1 MMMMMMMASWRN
13 LLLATLGALASTAA
27 AAQAAG
33 PAPAFDGAF
42 SVMTY
47 NVKGAPWPVT
57 HGRGRDLRAIGDRL
71 RQLRTE
77 GRNPHIVLLQ
87 EAFSADARAIARRA
101 GYRFVVR
108 GPGAGE
114 RTPEPA
120 SAPDAAFL
128 AARSFFHGERSGKFF
143 DSGLLLL
150 SDFPVTNV
158 HRLSYPA
165 FACAGIDCMANKG
178 ALLATV
184 EIPGAPAP
192 VDIVTTHLN
201 SRHHARV
208 TDSRS
213 LYAYSR
219 QVALLAQFI
228 AANHD
233 PSHPLIVGGDF
244 NVGRAPARGS
254 ALEASL
260 SAWGANAPVAEALA
274 AVTGGR
280 GAQQEALPPDAAAV
294 VRRNTDFEFFVPGR
308 LAALTPRAIDV
319 PFGREAR
326 GGMLSDHLGYTIT
339 FGLAPRPLAIAALD
353 RPAVPP
359 AAPARAR

>member
-1 MMMMMMMASWRN
+1 MAGWRN
-13 LLLATLGALASTAA
+13 LLLAALGAFASTAA
-27 AAQAAG
+27 AAESSGQ
-33 PAPAFDGAF
+33 APAFDGSL

-71 RQLRTE
+71 HQLRAQ

-87 EAFSADARAIARRA
+87 EAFSVEARAIARRA

-114 RTPEPA
+114 RTPELA
-120 SAPDAAFL
+120 AAPDAAFL
-128 AARSFFHGERSGKFF
+128 AARSLFHGERAGKWF
-143 DSGLLLL
+143 DSGLMLL
-150 SDFPVTNV
+150 SDYPVTNV
-158 HRLSYPA
+158 RRLSYPA

-184 EIPGAPAP
+184 AIPGAPAP

-208 TDSRS
+208 ADARS

-228 AANHD
+228 ATNHD

-260 SAWGANAPVAEALA
+260 PAWGATVPVSEALA
-274 AVTGGR
+274 ALTADGGAR
-280 GAQQEALPPDAAAV
+280 QEPLAPDTAAV
-294 VRRNTDFEFFVPGR
+294 VRRNTDFEFFLSGR
-308 LAALTPRAIDV
+308 LAALTPRTIDV
-319 PFGREAR
+319 PFGREAA
-326 GGMLSDHLGYTIT
+326 GGMLSDHIGYTIT
-339 FGLAPRPLAIAALD
+339 FGLTRRPLDIAAL
-353 RPAVPP
+353 APP
-359 AAPARAR
+359 RLSSAATR

>member
-1 MMMMMMMASWRN
+1 
-13 LLLATLGALASTAA
+13 L
-27 AAQAAG
+27 
-33 PAPAFDGAF
+33 
-42 SVMTY
+42 
-47 NVKGAPWPVT
+47 
-57 HGRGRDLRAIGDRL
+57 
-71 RQLRTE
+71 
-77 GRNPHIVLLQ
+77 
-87 EAFSADARAIARRA
+87 
-101 GYRFVVR
+101 
-108 GPGAGE
+108 
-114 RTPEPA
+114 
-120 SAPDAAFL
+120 
-128 AARSFFHGERSGKFF
+128 F

-150 SDFPVTNV
+150 SDFPVTGV

-208 TDSRS
+208 ADSRS

-219 QVALLAQFI
+219 QVGLLAQFI

-254 ALEASL
+254 ALAASL
-260 SAWGANAPVAEALA
+260 SAWGANVPVAEALA
-274 AVTGGR
+274 AVTAGS
-280 GAQQEALPPDAAAV
+280 GAPRDPLPPDAEAV
-294 VRRNTDFEFFVPGR
+294 VRRNTDFEFFVPGQ

-319 PFGREAR
+319 PFGREAS

-339 FGLAPRPLAIAALD
+339 FALAPRPLDVAALD
-353 RPAVPP
+353 RQALAPATP
-359 AAPARAR
+359 APAR

>member
-1 MMMMMMMASWRN
+1 MAGWRDF
-13 LLLATLGALASTAA
+13 LLMAFGIFASTAA
-27 AAQAAG
+27 AAESGGQ
-33 PAPAFDGAF
+33 PPAFDGSL

-57 HGRGRDLRAIGDRL
+57 HGRGPDLRAIGDRL
-71 RQLRTE
+71 RQLRSE

-87 EAFSADARAIARRA
+87 EAFSGNARAIAQRA

-108 GPGAGE
+108 GPGASE

-120 SAPDAAFL
+120 AAPDAAFL
-128 AARSFFHGERSGKFF
+128 ARRSLFHGERSGKLFG
-143 DSGLLLL
+143 SGLLLL
-150 SDFPVTNV
+150 SDYPVTNV
-158 HRLSYPA
+158 RRLSYPD

-184 EIPGAPAP
+184 QIPGAPSP

-208 TDSRS
+208 ADARS

-219 QVALLAQFI
+219 QVALLARFI

-244 NVGRAPARGS
+244 NVGRALARGS

-260 SAWGANAPVAEALA
+260 PTWGATVPVSEALA
-274 AVTGGR
+274 ALTAGG
-280 GAQQEALPPDAAAV
+280 GAQQQPLTPDIAAV
-294 VRRNTDFEFFVPGR
+294 IRHNSDFEFYLPGR
-308 LAALTPRAIDV
+308 LAALAPRAIDV
-319 PFGREAR
+319 PFGREAA
-326 GGMLSDHLGYTIT
+326 GGMLSDHMGYTIT
-339 FGLAPRPLAIAALD
+339 FGLAAHPLAGRTQVAQGD
-353 RPAVPP
+353 
-359 AAPARAR
+359 